1 MIVVPSKG
9 AAGQGWGLA
18 AALCTEARVSGEMLC
33 GHGGTR
39 CVCSLCSPL

>member
-18 AALCTEARVSGEMLC
+18 AALCTEARVSGEMPWRN
-33 GHGGTR
+33 T
-39 CVCSLCSPL
+39 VCLFTLLTSAI